1 MGQKI
6 KITEGQLKKVVNV
19 ITEQN
24 FDDAIT
30 KYQKEKSKEIQMS
43 REEARLMYNLAQ
55 NWCEGNVSHPDC
67 DEIIE
72 LGKKLKI
79 D

>member
-1 MGQKI
+1 MAKKI

-19 ITEQN
+19 ITEQSY
-24 FDDAIT
+24 DDAIT
-30 KYQKEKSKEIQMS
+30 TYQKNRSQEIQMS
-43 REEARLMYNLAQ
+43 TDEARLMYNLAQ
-55 NWCEGNVSHPDC
+55 NWCEGNVNHPDC
-67 DEIIE
+67 EEIMA